1 MEIPVYLFTGFLDSG
16 KTSFIQETLED
27 ERFNS
32 GERTLVLLCEEGEN
46 ELDISK
52 YPAKNI
58 FIETVEDAE
67 DLDEQLFINLV
78 KKHKA
83 ERVVVEYNGM
93 WLLSDFYD
101 ALPDGFIVSQE
112 ITFADSTTILTYNSN
127 MRNLVVDK
135 LNGCELVVFNRM
147 TDETDKMELH
157 KLVRGISRRTEIAY
171 EYTDGSV
178 EYDDIEDPL
187 PFDITADV
195 IVIEDKDYA
204 HWYRDVMEEMPKYD
218 GKKVE
223 FKAIVADNKKFSA
236 NTFVAGRH
244 IMTCCVDD
252 ITYCGMLCIANEGLA
267 KPMTEDWVIIRATL
281 NVEFN
286 KIYKQEGP
294 VLKVESIEYADAPEQ
309 KVAVFY

>member
-1 MEIPVYLFTGFLDSG
+1 MNIPVYLFTGFLDSG

-58 FIETVEDAE
+58 FIETVEDSE

-187 PFDITADV
+187 PFDINADV

-294 VLKVESIEYADAPEQ
+294 VLKVESIECADAPEQ

>member
-1 MEIPVYLFTGFLDSG
+1 MNIPVYLFTGFLDSG

-187 PFDITADV
+187 PFDINADV

>member
-1 MEIPVYLFTGFLDSG
+1 MDIPVYLFTGFLDSG
-16 KTSFIQETLED
+16 KTAFIQETLED

-52 YPAKNI
+52 YPAKNV
-58 FIETVEDAE
+58 FIETVEDSE
-67 DLDEQLFINLV
+67 DLTESLFKNLV

-93 WLLSDFYD
+93 WLLADFYD
-101 ALPDGFIVSQE
+101 ALPNGFVVSQE
-112 ITFADSTTILTYNSN
+112 ITFADSSTISVYNSN

-147 TDETDKMELH
+147 TEDTDKMELH

-178 EYDDIEDPL
+178 EYDNIEDPL
-187 PFDITADV
+187 PFDIDADV
-195 IVIEDKDYA
+195 IKIEDKDYA
-204 HWYRDVMEEMPKYD
+204 HWYRDVMEELSKYD
-218 GKKVE
+218 GKSVE
-223 FKAIVADNKKFSA
+223 FKAIVADNKKFDA
-236 NTFVAGRH
+236 NTFVGGRH

-252 ITYCGMLCIANEGLA
+252 ITYCGMLCIADEGLT
-267 KPMTEDWVIIRATL
+267 KPKTEDWVIIRATL
-281 NVEFN
+281 CVEYH

-294 VLKVESIEYADAPEQ
+294 VLKVHSIEYTDAPEQ
-309 KVAVFY
+309 KVATFY

>member
-1 MEIPVYLFTGFLDSG
+1 MDIPVYLFTGFLDSG
-16 KTSFIQETLED
+16 KTAFIQETLED

-52 YPAKNI
+52 YPAKNV
-58 FIETVEDAE
+58 FIETVEDSE
-67 DLDEQLFINLV
+67 DLTESLFKNLV

-93 WLLSDFYD
+93 WLLADFYD
-101 ALPDGFIVSQE
+101 ALPNGFVVSQE
-112 ITFADSTTILTYNSN
+112 ITFADSSTISVYNSN

-147 TDETDKMELH
+147 TEDTDKMELH

-178 EYDDIEDPL
+178 EYDNIEDPL
-187 PFDITADV
+187 PFDIDADV
-195 IVIEDKDYA
+195 IKIEDKDYA
-204 HWYRDVMEEMPKYD
+204 HWYRDVMEELSKYD
-218 GKKVE
+218 GKTVE
-223 FKAIVADNKKFSA
+223 FKAIVADNKKFDA
-236 NTFVAGRH
+236 NTFVGGRH

-252 ITYCGMLCIANEGLA
+252 ITYCGMLCIADEGLT
-267 KPMTEDWVIIRATL
+267 KPKTEDWIIKSAT
-281 NVEFN
+281 
-286 KIYKQEGP
+286 Q
-294 VLKVESIEYADAPEQ
+294 
-309 KVAVFY
+309 